1 VRRTLRRFDQHDPDR
16 RGRRLAS
23 AALEALLDA
32 LPVGRRHALV
42 DYFAYLDAAEIAL
55 PDAGQDVFE
64 RYLHRLA
71 TRRLKRGPA
80 ARAGQVAS
88 AWNWAR
94 THLHGWPPVAL
105 VPPCGRA
112 VGPGL
117 EACPASFHQDLHP
130 TSAVSPAR
138 TSAIPSDLRRVASVC
153 DEAYRLG
160 HSLSSSCPR
169 LTIPD
174 QKRSILSLPRL
185 HRLSQSRVI
194 TTLSASSKLR

>member
-71 TRRLKRGPA
+71 TRRL
-80 ARAGQVAS
+80 
-88 AWNWAR
+88 
-94 THLHGWPPVAL
+94 
-105 VPPCGRA
+105 
-112 VGPGL
+112 
-117 EACPASFHQDLHP
+117 
-130 TSAVSPAR
+130 
-138 TSAIPSDLRRVASVC
+138 
-153 DEAYRLG
+153 
-160 HSLSSSCPR
+160 
-169 LTIPD
+169 
-174 QKRSILSLPRL
+174 
-185 HRLSQSRVI
+185 
-194 TTLSASSKLR
+194 